1 MKSLLNI
8 SDLTKKDFFYIL
20 DQSKYLI
27 SNTDPLLKNKN
38 VGLIFEKNSTRT
50 RLSFQAGINKLSG
63 NFIDINLENLNLN
76 RFETLENTFEMMGL
90 YLDSLVI
97 RTIDHKKL
105 VIAKKYFQKPI
116 INALSDFSHPCQA
129 LSDIYTLKE
138 HFDTLENLNIV
149 WFGDLNNVLYSFAE
163 CLNFLPTVNLDIFT
177 DKKIFKSNEDIFK
190 FSSNVNF
197 HFDLNEKILS
207 RANCIMTDVYNSMND
222 TEDKEKTLIKYQ
234 VNKNIMSKANKN
246 AIFMHCLPAKIGSE
260 VTEDVL
266 TSKQSIIIK
275 QAKNRLT
282 TQLGIMSWLD
292 I

>member
-8 SDLTKKDFFYIL
+8 SDLTKKDFLYIL

-38 VGLIFEKNSTRT
+38 VGLIFEKTSTRT

-76 RFETLENTFEMMGL
+76 RFETLENTFEMMSL
-90 YLDSLVI
+90 YLDSLVF

-138 HFDTLENLNIV
+138 HFNTLENLNIV

-177 DKKIFKSNEDIFK
+177 DKIIFKSNEDIFK
-190 FSSNVNF
+190 FGSNVNF
-197 HFDLNEKILS
+197 HFDINEKILS

-222 TEDKEKTLIKYQ
+222 TEDKEKSLIKYQ
-234 VNKNIMSKANKN
+234 VNKNILSKANKN
-246 AIFMHCLPAKIGSE
+246 AVFMHCLPAKIGSE

-275 QAKNRLT
+275 QARNRLT

>member
-8 SDLTKKDFFYIL
+8 SDLTKKDFLYIL

-76 RFETLENTFEMMGL
+76 RFETLENTFEMMSL
-90 YLDSLVI
+90 YLDSLVF

-222 TEDKEKTLIKYQ
+222 TEDKEKTLMKYQ